1 MLTKEKLKKYQ
12 KEKFENF
19 KKINELNIN
28 DNEIYIDMKVENL
41 KSIVSEFSLPNKIK
55 LRPEFYESIE
65 KNASFIPLDFPLVLE
80 IYNNN
85 FNASEKI
92 LIRKLIKN
100 HFSLI
105 TIVKEMELKAI
116 KRKSY
121 FFLICGILCFFILML
136 SYKLEVLIYLKEILS
151 FIASFSIWEFAE
163 LLLFEQ
169 DDLKEEIMSY
179 KQLAKIRIVYNK
191 TNSELNKNVL

>member
-1 MLTKEKLKKYQ
+1 ML
-12 KEKFENF
+12 
-19 KKINELNIN
+19 
-28 DNEIYIDMKVENL
+28 
-41 KSIVSEFSLPNKIK
+41 
-55 LRPEFYESIE
+55 FY
-65 KNASFIPLDFPLVLE
+65 
-80 IYNNN
+80 
-85 FNASEKI
+85 
-92 LIRKLIKN
+92 
-100 HFSLI
+100 
-105 TIVKEMELKAI
+105 
-116 KRKSY
+116 
-121 FFLICGILCFFILML
+121 ILML